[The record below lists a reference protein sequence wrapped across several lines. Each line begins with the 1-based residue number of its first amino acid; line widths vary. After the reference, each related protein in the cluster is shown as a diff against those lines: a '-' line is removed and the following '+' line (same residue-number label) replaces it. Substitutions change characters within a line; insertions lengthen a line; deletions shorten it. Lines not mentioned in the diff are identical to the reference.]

1 MAAGATYV
9 SIASNTLS
17 SAASSITFSSISGAY
32 TDLRLIY
39 NIKNSTTS
47 AAGIMTFNGD
57 SSSIYSF
64 TNIWGSGSTANSNVS
79 SSDAYINFGD
89 YNSTTECFLIIDLMN
104 YSNTTSYKTCLI
116 KTNPSQYSRIYSHMG
131 IYKSNSAI
139 SSVTITTGSGQW
151 ASGST
156 VSLYGIAAA

>member
-17 SAASSITFSSISGAY
+17 SAATSVTFSSISGAY

-39 NIKNSTTS
+39 NIKNSSTT
-47 AAGIMTFNGD
+47 APGLMTFNGD
-57 SSSIYSF
+57 SSSLYSF
-64 TNIWGSGSTANSNVS
+64 TNLWGGGSSANSTS
-79 SSDAYINFGD
+79 GADTYINFGD

-104 YSNTTSYKTCLI
+104 YSNTTTYKTCFI
-116 KTNPSQYSRIYSHMG
+116 RTNPSQYSRIYYHVGLYRST
-131 IYKSNSAI
+131 SAI
-139 SSVTITTGSGQW
+139 SSVTITANTGQW

-156 VSLYGIAAA
+156 FSIYGIKAA

>member
-9 SIASNTLS
+9 SIASQTLS
-17 SAASSITFSSISGAY
+17 SNTSSITFSSISGAY

-39 NIKNSTTS
+39 NIKNSSTS

-57 SSSIYSF
+57 SSALYSF
-64 TNIWGSGSTANSNVS
+64 TNIWGNGSTANSNNAS
-79 SSDAYINFGD
+79 NNAYINFGD

-116 KTNPSQYSRIYSHMG
+116 RTNPSQYSRIYYHIGLYRST
-131 IYKSNSAI
+131 SAI

-156 VSLYGIAAA
+156 FSLYGIAAA